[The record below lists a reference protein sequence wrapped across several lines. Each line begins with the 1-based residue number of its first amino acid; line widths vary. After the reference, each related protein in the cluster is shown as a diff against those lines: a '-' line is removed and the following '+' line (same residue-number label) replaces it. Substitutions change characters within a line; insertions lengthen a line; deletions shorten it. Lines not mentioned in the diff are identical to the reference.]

1 MAKKNDK
8 TERRAMVE
16 QMRKDQARKERTR
29 SLAILGVC
37 VLIVAALIGSAA
49 YVAIKDSNEKEKR
62 RNTAISKLGEDAK
75 AAGCS
80 AIETR
85 PSDKKQSHIPDGQ
98 AIAYDDSPPS
108 FGDHRPVA
116 APFGRPFYSD
126 DRPEIAT
133 LVHNL
138 EHGYVIGWYDATLA
152 EDSEQLKDL
161 EAIATKFQD
170 DQERF
175 IAVPWRSEDG
185 SAFPDGKHFA
195 LTRWTADADNP
206 GDQAKHNGNWQYCA
220 SVSGDVVKDFLEK
233 FPNAQSPEPGLM

>member
-49 YVAIKDSNEKEKR
+49 YVAIQDSNEKKERASKKIAELG
-62 RNTAISKLGEDAK
+62 TAES

-80 AIETR
+80 PIETR
-85 PSDKKQSHIPDGQ
+85 PTDKKQNHIPDGQ
-98 AIAYDDSPPS
+98 AVSYSDAPPS
-108 FGDHRPVA
+108 FGDHRPSP
-116 APFGRPFYSD
+116 APFGRPYYTD

-152 EDSEQLKDL
+152 EDAEQLKDL

-175 IAVPWRSEDG
+175 IAAPWRSEDG
-185 SAFPDGKHFA
+185 AAFPDGKHFA

-206 GDQAKHNGNWQYCA
+206 GDQAKQKGNWQYCTA
-220 SVSGDVVKDFLEK
+220 VSGDVVKNFLDK
-233 FPNAQSPEPGLM
+233 FPNAESPEPGLM